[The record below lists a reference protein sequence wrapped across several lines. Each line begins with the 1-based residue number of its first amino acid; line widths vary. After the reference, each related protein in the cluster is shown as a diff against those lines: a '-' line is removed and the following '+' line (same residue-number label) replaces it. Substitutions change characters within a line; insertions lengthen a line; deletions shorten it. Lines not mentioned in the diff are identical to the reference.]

1 MHRKFLWFVTI
12 ISFAIIAVPGQNGNG
27 YPNAKKVD
35 QVDDYHGV
43 KVSDPYRWMEDQKSA
58 EMTAWMKGQSDYT
71 RSYLDRLPARAE
83 LLKRISELND
93 AGVRVSGIRR
103 AGNLYFYYRLA
114 PGDNDQKLHQNSWI
128 YESGSFGAQSY
139 QTCEQSRI
147 QFGGGSNRRL

>member
-1 MHRKFLWFVTI
+1 LLSKRIVVLTV
-12 ISFAIIAVPGQNGNG
+12 IIAAVLAFRVTAQISQPKAESHEVTDEYFGQ
-27 YPNAKKVD
+27 KIV
-35 QVDDYHGV
+35 
-43 KVSDPYRWMEDQKSA
+43 DPYRWMEDQKSA

-114 PGDNDQKLHQNSWI
+114 PATTIK
-128 YESGSFGAQSY
+128 SFMSV
-139 QTCEQSRI
+139 RV
-147 QFGGGSNRRL
+147 